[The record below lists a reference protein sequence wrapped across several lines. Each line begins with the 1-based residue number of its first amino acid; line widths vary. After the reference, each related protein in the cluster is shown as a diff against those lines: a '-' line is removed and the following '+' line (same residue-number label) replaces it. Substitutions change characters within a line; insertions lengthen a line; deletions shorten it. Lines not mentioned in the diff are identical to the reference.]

1 MHFIDTNIFLRFLT
15 KDDPEKAESCKKLL
29 QEASEGRI
37 KLFTTDLVFAELI
50 WVLQSPGTYNLS
62 PSEISEMVI
71 PLAMI
76 NGLNFP
82 AKNYLP
88 AMMELFVSSD
98 IDFIDIYNLFM
109 MRKQNIETIYSYDSD
124 FDRPEEISRVEPA

>member
-50 WVLQSPGTYNLS
+50 WVLQSPRTYNLS
-62 PSEISEMVI
+62 PSEISKMVI

-98 IDFIDIYNLFM
+98 IDFIDIYNAFM
-109 MRKQNIETIYSYDSD
+109 MRKQEIETIYSYDND
-124 FDRPEEISRVEPA
+124 FDCLEEITRVEPA

>member
-29 QEASEGRI
+29 QEASEGKI

-50 WVLQSPGTYNLS
+50 WVLQSPRTYNLR

-76 NGLNFP
+76 KGLNFP
-82 AKNYLP
+82 AKEYMP

-98 IDFIDIYNLFM
+98 IDFIDIYNTVM
-109 MRKQNIETIYSYDSD
+109 MRKQDIGTIYSYDSD
-124 FDRPEEISRVEPA
+124 FDFLEEITRMEPA